1 MFLFSFRRMYMF
13 NSQDA
18 YVYFLRIPPC
28 ILNACMIKSI
38 WNVTWSCY
46 ISFPFS
52 LFFIFLL
59 CFSTRKTFL
68 WKTSALNIH
77 STVLL
82 IGILLM
88 SFSISLNKK
97 ELYEKH
103 VQNLNSNRKGSDKLY
118 QGSYKINPLPSAFS
132 WEAILE
138 NLIDIAECLFQT
150 WVFWKTSP
158 LKVLCHQWH
167 GLELELYGGHHL

>member
-1 MFLFSFRRMYMF
+1 MLRDRVAFPFLFPFFHFSSLF
-13 NSQDA
+13 
-18 YVYFLRIPPC
+18 
-28 ILNACMIKSI
+28 LNAQNCPLK
-38 WNVTWSCY
+38 NA
-46 ISFPFS
+46 
-52 LFFIFLL
+52 
-59 CFSTRKTFL
+59 TF
-68 WKTSALNIH
+68 KIH
-77 STVLL
+77 SIVLL

-103 VQNLNSNRKGSDKLY
+103 VQKLYSNRKGSDKLY

-150 WVFWKTSP
+150 SVFWKTSP

>member
-1 MFLFSFRRMYMF
+1 MY
-13 NSQDA
+13 S
-18 YVYFLRIPPC
+18 
-28 ILNACMIKSI
+28 ACMYKKIHLK
-38 WNVTWSCY
+38 CY
-46 ISFPFS
+46 VIVLHFLSFS

-59 CFSTRKTFL
+59 CFSTRKTVL

-82 IGILLM
+82 IGILQM

-97 ELYEKH
+97 ELYKKKS
-103 VQNLNSNRKGSDKLY
+103 VQKLYSNRKGSDKLY

-167 GLELELYGGHHL
+167 GLELELYGGHHS

>member
-1 MFLFSFRRMYMF
+1 MFLFSFRRMYLF
-13 NSQDA
+13 NYQDA

-28 ILNACMIKSI
+28 ILHACMIKSI
-38 WNVTWSCY
+38 WNVTWSCC
-46 ISFPFS
+46 ISFPF
-52 LFFIFLL
+52 LFFSFF
-59 CFSTRKTFL
+59 FSV
-68 WKTSALNIH
+68 SQH
-77 STVLL
+77 
-82 IGILLM
+82 GILLM
-88 SFSISLNKK
+88 SFSISFNKK

-103 VQNLNSNRKGSDKLY
+103 VQKLYSNRKGSDKLY

-138 NLIDIAECLFQT
+138 NLIDIAVCLFQT

-167 GLELELYGGHHL
+167 GLELELYGGHHS